1 MFNKP
6 DNVVISILNSLYP
19 DIQFIADNG
28 DGVHLKTVFGIVGE
42 VSNKS
47 IGTMRKAIRS
57 SDGRYFHAQP
67 KEYLLNIG
75 VQGSRKSNAYDVAE
89 EIQFLL
95 NTGRHKSLFKQKG
108 FSIRVD
114 HQEIDSIPI
123 QMDTSWF
130 VRYQFPI
137 YLTTDLIMM
146 IESETIDGVQIEG
159 KFLHQEDD
167 IITINIDP
175 ALFLRGEWILDGSE
189 DLDGVLN

>member
-1 MFNKP
+1 MSVKP

-28 DGVHLKTVFGIVGE
+28 DGVHLNTVFGIVGE

-57 SDGRYFHAQP
+57 KDGKYFHAQP

-75 VQGSRKSNAYDVAE
+75 VQGSRKSNAYDIAE

-95 NTGRHKSLFKQKG
+95 NTGRYKALFKQKG

-114 HQEIDSIPI
+114 HKNIDSIPI

-137 YLTTDLIMM
+137 YLTTDVIMM
-146 IESETIDGVQIEG
+146 IENESINGVDINGNIEDINGNLIHQYQDQIR
-159 KFLHQEDD
+159 Q
-167 IITINIDP
+167 
-175 ALFLRGEWILDGSE
+175 
-189 DLDGVLN
+189 

>member
-1 MFNKP
+1 MSVKP

-28 DGVHLKTVFGIVGE
+28 DGVHLNTVFGIVGE

-47 IGTMRKAIRS
+47 IGTMRKSIRS
-57 SDGRYFHAQP
+57 SDGKYFHAQP

-75 VQGSRKSNAYDVAE
+75 IQGSRKSNAYDVAE
-89 EIQFLL
+89 NLQFLL
-95 NTGRHKSLFKQKG
+95 NIGRYKSLFKQKG

-114 HQEIDSIPI
+114 HSDIDSIPI

-137 YLTTDLIMM
+137 YLTTDVIMM
-146 IESETIDGVQIEG
+146 ITNESINGVNIEG
-159 KFLHQEDD
+159 NIEDINGDTIHQYQEE
-167 IITINIDP
+167 I
-175 ALFLRGEWILDGSE
+175 RE
-189 DLDGVLN
+189 

>member
-1 MFNKP
+1 MSIKP

-28 DGVHLKTVFGIVGE
+28 DGVHLNTVFGIVGE

-75 VQGSRKSNAYDVAE
+75 IQGSRKSNAYDVAE

-95 NTGRHKSLFKQKG
+95 NTGRYKSLFKQKG
-108 FSIRVD
+108 FTIRVD
-114 HQEIDSIPI
+114 HSDIDSIPI

-137 YLTTDLIMM
+137 YLTTDVIMM
-146 IESETIDGVQIEG
+146 ISNTSINGVNIEGSFEDIDGEVI
-159 KFLHQEDD
+159 HQYQEE
-167 IITINIDP
+167 I
-175 ALFLRGEWILDGSE
+175 RQ
-189 DLDGVLN
+189 

>member
-1 MFNKP
+1 MSIKP

-28 DGVHLKTVFGIVGE
+28 DGVHLKTVFGLVGE
-42 VSNKS
+42 VSNKT
-47 IGTMRKAIRS
+47 IGTMRKSIRS
-57 SDGRYFHAQP
+57 SDGKYFHAQP

-75 VQGSRKSNAYDVAE
+75 VQGTRKSNAYDIAE

-95 NTGRHKSLFKQKG
+95 NTGRYKALFKQKG

-114 HQEIDSIPI
+114 HGDIDSIPV

-137 YLTTDLIMM
+137 YLTTDVIMM
-146 IESETIDGVQIEG
+146 IDNIPINGAYIEG
-159 KFLHQEDD
+159 KYRQQEENN
-167 IITINIDP
+167 IIINIKP
-175 ALFLRGEWILDGSE
+175 ALFLNGTWFLDGSE
-189 DLDGVLN
+189 ELDGVLN

>member
-1 MFNKP
+1 MSIKP

-28 DGVHLKTVFGIVGE
+28 DGVHLKTVFGLVGE
-42 VSNKS
+42 VSNKT

-57 SDGRYFHAQP
+57 SNGKYFHAQP
-67 KEYLLNIG
+67 KEYLLNIS
-75 VQGSRKSNAYDVAE
+75 VQGSRKSNAYDIAE

-95 NTGRHKSLFKQKG
+95 NTGRYKALFKEQG
-108 FSIRVD
+108 FTIRVD
-114 HQEIDSIPI
+114 HKDIDSIPI

-146 IESETIDGVQIEG
+146 IDNISIDGVYIEG
-159 KFLHQEDD
+159 RILNREDV
-167 IITINIDP
+167 IVVNIEP
-175 ALFLRGEWILDGSE
+175 ALFLNGEWILDGSQE
-189 DLDGVLN
+189 LDGVLN

>member
-1 MFNKP
+1 MSIKP

-28 DGVHLKTVFGIVGE
+28 DGVHLKTVFGLVGE
-42 VSNKS
+42 VSNKT

-57 SDGRYFHAQP
+57 SNGKYFHAQP

-95 NTGRHKSLFKQKG
+95 NTGRYKALFKEQG
-108 FSIRVD
+108 FTIRVD
-114 HQEIDSIPI
+114 HKDIDSIPI

-137 YLTTDLIMM
+137 YLTTDLIMLIDNIS
-146 IESETIDGVQIEG
+146 IEGVHIEG
-159 KFLHQEDD
+159 KLIHQEED

-175 ALFLRGEWILDGSE
+175 ALLLNGRWLLDGSQE
-189 DLDGVLN
+189 LDGVLN

>member
-28 DGVHLKTVFGIVGE
+28 DGVHLNTIFGIVGE

-57 SDGRYFHAQP
+57 SDGKYFHAQP

-75 VQGSRKSNAYDVAE
+75 IQGSRKSNAYDIAE

-95 NTGRHKSLFKQKG
+95 NTGRYKSLFKQKG

-114 HQEIDSIPI
+114 HSDIDSIPI

-137 YLTTDLIMM
+137 YLTTDVIMM
-146 IESETIDGVQIEG
+146 IDNTSITGVDINGNIEDIDGDTI
-159 KFLHQEDD
+159 HQYQEE
-167 IITINIDP
+167 I
-175 ALFLRGEWILDGSE
+175 RE
-189 DLDGVLN
+189 

>member
-1 MFNKP
+1 MSIKP

-28 DGVHLKTVFGIVGE
+28 DGVHLKTVFGLVGE
-42 VSNKS
+42 VSNKT

-57 SDGRYFHAQP
+57 GNGKYFHAQP
-67 KEYLLNIG
+67 KEYLLNIS
-75 VQGSRKSNAYDVAE
+75 VQGSRKSNAYDIAE

-95 NTGRHKSLFKQKG
+95 NTGRYKALFKEQG
-108 FSIRVD
+108 FTIRVGHKD
-114 HQEIDSIPI
+114 IDSIPI

-146 IESETIDGVQIEG
+146 IDNVSIDGVYIEG
-159 KFLHQEDD
+159 RILNREDV
-167 IITINIDP
+167 IVVNIEP
-175 ALFLRGEWILDGSE
+175 ALFLNGEWILDGSQE
-189 DLDGVLN
+189 LDGVLN

>member
-6 DNVVISILNSLYP
+6 DNVTISILNSLYP

-28 DGVHLKTVFGIVGE
+28 DGVHLKTVFGLVGE
-42 VSNKS
+42 VSNKT

-57 SDGRYFHAQP
+57 STGKYFHAQP

-75 VQGSRKSNAYDVAE
+75 VQGNRKSNAYDIAE

-95 NTGRHKSLFKQKG
+95 NTGRYKSLFRQQG
-108 FSIRVD
+108 FTVRVD
-114 HQEIDSIPI
+114 HNDIDSIPV

-137 YLTTDLIMM
+137 YLTTDLSMM
-146 IESETIDGVQIEG
+146 IENISIDGAEVKG
-159 KFLHQEDD
+159 RFEDANGNL
-167 IITINIDP
+167 IFGYVEEIK
-175 ALFLRGEWILDGSE
+175 
-189 DLDGVLN
+189 

>member
-6 DNVVISILNSLYP
+6 DNVVISILNPLYP

-42 VSNKS
+42 VSNKP

-95 NTGRHKSLFKQKG
+95 NTGRYKSLFKQKG

-146 IESETIDGVQIEG
+146 IESGTIDGVHIEG

>member
-6 DNVVISILNSLYP
+6 DNVVVSILNSLYP

-57 SDGRYFHAQP
+57 SDGKYFHAQP

-89 EIQFLL
+89 ELQFLL
-95 NTGRHKSLFKQKG
+95 NTGRYKSLFKQKG

-130 VRYQFPI
+130 VRHQFPI
-137 YLTTDLIMM
+137 YLTTDVIMM
-146 IESETIDGVQIEG
+146 IESESINGIDVSG
-159 KFLHQEDD
+159 KFLSE
-167 IITINIDP
+167 N
-175 ALFLRGEWILDGSE
+175 GENLYQYE
-189 DLDGVLN
+189 DLIRE

>member
-95 NTGRHKSLFKQKG
+95 NTGRYKSLFKQKG

-137 YLTTDLIMM
+137 YLTTDVIMM
-146 IESETIDGVQIEG
+146 IESDTIDGANVGGEIQDLNGDPI
-159 KFLHQEDD
+159 HAYED
-167 IITINIDP
+167 NI
-175 ALFLRGEWILDGSE
+175 RG
-189 DLDGVLN
+189 

>member
-42 VSNKS
+42 VSNKT

-89 EIQFLL
+89 EIQFFL
-95 NTGRHKSLFKQKG
+95 NTGRYKSLFKQKG

-146 IESETIDGVQIEG
+146 LESETIDGVHIEG
-159 KFLHQEDD
+159 EFLHQEDD

-175 ALFLRGEWILDGSE
+175 ALFLRDEWILDGSE

>member
-1 MFNKP
+1 MSIKP

-28 DGVHLKTVFGIVGE
+28 DGVHLKTVFGLVGE
-42 VSNKS
+42 VSNKT
-47 IGTMRKAIRS
+47 IGTVRKAIRS
-57 SDGRYFHAQP
+57 GNGKYFHAQP

-75 VQGSRKSNAYDVAE
+75 VQGSRKSNAYDIAE

-95 NTGRHKSLFKQKG
+95 NTGRYKALFKEQG
-108 FSIRVD
+108 FTIRVD
-114 HQEIDSIPI
+114 HKDIDSIPI

-146 IESETIDGVQIEG
+146 IDNISIDGVYIEG
-159 KFLHQEDD
+159 RILNREDV
-167 IITINIDP
+167 IVVNIEP
-175 ALFLRGEWILDGSE
+175 ALFLNGEWILDGSQE
-189 DLDGVLN
+189 LDGVLN

>member
-1 MFNKP
+1 MSIKP

-28 DGVHLKTVFGIVGE
+28 DGVHLKTVFGLVGE
-42 VSNKS
+42 VSNKT

-57 SDGRYFHAQP
+57 GNGKYFHAQP

-75 VQGSRKSNAYDVAE
+75 VQGSRKSNAYDIAE

-95 NTGRHKSLFKQKG
+95 NTGRYKALFKEQG
-108 FSIRVD
+108 FTIRVD
-114 HQEIDSIPI
+114 HKDIDSIPI

-146 IESETIDGVQIEG
+146 IDNISIDGVYIEG
-159 KFLHQEDD
+159 RILNREDV
-167 IITINIDP
+167 IVVNIEP
-175 ALFLRGEWILDGSE
+175 ALLLNGRWLLDGSQE
-189 DLDGVLN
+189 LDGVLN

>member
-6 DNVVISILNSLYP
+6 DNAVISILNSLYP

-28 DGVHLKTVFGIVGE
+28 DGVHLKTVFGLVGE
-42 VSNKS
+42 VSNKT
-47 IGTMRKAIRS
+47 IGTMRKSIRS
-57 SDGRYFHAQP
+57 RDGKYFHAQP

-75 VQGSRKSNAYDVAE
+75 VQGTRKSNAYDIAE

-95 NTGRHKSLFKQKG
+95 NTGRYKALFKQKG

-114 HQEIDSIPI
+114 HKDIDSIPI

-137 YLTTDLIMM
+137 YLTTDVIMM
-146 IESETIDGVQIEG
+146 IDSISIDGADVKG
-159 KFLHQEDD
+159 
-167 IITINIDP
+167 NV
-175 ALFLRGEWILDGSE
+175 E
-189 DLDGVLN
+189 DLDGELIHEYEEEIRK

>member
-95 NTGRHKSLFKQKG
+95 NTGRYKSLFKQKG

-146 IESETIDGVQIEG
+146 IESETIDGVRIEG
-159 KFLHQEDD
+159 EFLHQEDD

>member
-1 MFNKP
+1 MSIKP

-28 DGVHLKTVFGIVGE
+28 DGVHLKTVFGLVGE
-42 VSNKS
+42 VSNKT

-57 SDGRYFHAQP
+57 GNGKYFHAQP

-95 NTGRHKSLFKQKG
+95 NTGRYKALFKEQG
-108 FSIRVD
+108 FTIRVD
-114 HQEIDSIPI
+114 HKDIDSIPI

-137 YLTTDLIMM
+137 YLTTDLIML
-146 IESETIDGVQIEG
+146 IDNISIKGVDVTGRI
-159 KFLHQEDD
+159 
-167 IITINIDP
+167 
-175 ALFLRGEWILDGSE
+175 E
-189 DLDGVLN
+189 DLKGNLISKYEDEIRQ

>member
-19 DIQFIADNG
+19 DIQFIADSG

-75 VQGSRKSNAYDVAE
+75 VQGNRKSNAYDVAE

-95 NTGRHKSLFKQKG
+95 NTGRYKSLFKQKG

-146 IESETIDGVQIEG
+146 IDNESINGVDVSG
-159 KFLHQEDD
+159 KFLSENGETLYQYEDF
-167 IITINIDP
+167 I
-175 ALFLRGEWILDGSE
+175 RE
-189 DLDGVLN
+189 